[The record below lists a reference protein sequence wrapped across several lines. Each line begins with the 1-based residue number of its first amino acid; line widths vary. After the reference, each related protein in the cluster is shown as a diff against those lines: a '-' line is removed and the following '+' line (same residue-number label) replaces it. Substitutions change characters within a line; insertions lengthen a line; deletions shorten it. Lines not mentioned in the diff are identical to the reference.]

1 MENLLKISDLEAYQK
16 AILGNRVMI
25 VFSTTWCPD
34 CHFLKTFIDD
44 LVKNNSEW
52 TFYYIDRDEMVD
64 LCIDLEIMGIP
75 SFIAYHQGKE
85 VSRLVNKLR
94 KTQDEIQAF
103 IDAIVIE

>member
-1 MENLLKISDLEAYQK
+1 MDDLLKISDLEAYNQ
-16 AILGNRVMI
+16 AIQGQAML

-34 CHFLKTFIDD
+34 CVFLKTYIND
-44 LVKNNSEW
+44 LVKENPDW

-75 SFIAYHQGKE
+75 SFVAFNQGQE

-94 KTQDEIQAF
+94 KTQAEVQEF
-103 IDAIVIE
+103 INAIG

>member
-1 MENLLKISDLEAYQK
+1 MDNLIKISDLQAFEN
-16 AILGNRVMI
+16 AIKGNTML

-44 LVKNNSEW
+44 LVAQNPEW

-75 SFIAYHQGKE
+75 SFVAYHDGKE
-85 VSRLVNKLR
+85 VGRYVNKLR
-94 KTQDEIQAF
+94 KTQQQIQEF
-103 IDAIVIE
+103 IDQID

>member
-1 MENLLKISDLEAYQK
+1 MNNLIEIKTMEEFQNVIQGEK
-16 AILGNRVMI
+16 AML

-44 LVKNNSEW
+44 LVNANKDW
-52 TFYYIDRDEMVD
+52 TFYYVDRDQMVD

-75 SFIAYHQGKE
+75 SFVAYKNGNE
-85 VSRLVNKLR
+85 ASRLVNKKR

-103 IDAIVIE
+103 IDAIA